1 MKNGYVNY
9 EHKTLVNDLWILQKS
24 TVRHAGE
31 DERSTEM
38 IWMKWRV
45 LPPKYLGVL
54 GRAFGFILEWSCYAH
69 RYVTQAEASKGSPW
83 KLKIDTK
90 TCDLEKAALYVY
102 IYGKFVYSC

>member
-38 IWMKWRV
+38 IWMK
-45 LPPKYLGVL
+45 
-54 GRAFGFILEWSCYAH
+54 
-69 RYVTQAEASKGSPW
+69 
-83 KLKIDTK
+83 
-90 TCDLEKAALYVY
+90 
-102 IYGKFVYSC
+102 